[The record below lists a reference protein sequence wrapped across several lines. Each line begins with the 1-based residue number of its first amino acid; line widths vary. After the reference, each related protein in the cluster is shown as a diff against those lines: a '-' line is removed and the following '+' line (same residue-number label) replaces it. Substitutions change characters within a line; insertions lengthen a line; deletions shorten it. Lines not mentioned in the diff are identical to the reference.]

1 MAWTKETI
9 IKELKKRKKSKSDL
23 SYNQLARENQSLVSA
38 AAYYFGS
45 YRAAVEEAGID
56 YADVTRRPRWTPDR
70 IVALIK
76 KAAKA
81 GEDLHWSAVTRRDDE
96 LKKAAFASLQDRL
109 FGTWDAALTAAG
121 LDPAEVSRYRRWNEG
136 TIRDELHA
144 RQKDKRPLNSGT
156 LQKEDP
162 GLHAAAVRYFGNF
175 DSALREAGIDPAEH
189 RRRRRW
195 NQEAVL
201 DGLKALK
208 ADGNRM
214 SDSTVRGEDAA
225 LYGAAVRLFGSF
237 TKARESAGIK
247 PPKRVNA
254 AD

>member
-1 MAWTKETI
+1 MAWTKESI
-9 IKELKKRKKSKSDL
+9 VKELKKLNKSKADL
-23 SYNQLARENQSLVSA
+23 SYNQLARVNQSLVSA

-76 KAAKA
+76 KADKA
-81 GEDLHWSAVTRRDDE
+81 GEELHWSAVTRRDDE

-121 LDPAEVSRYRRWNEG
+121 LDPTVVSRYRRWDEG
-136 TIRDELHA
+136 SIRDELQA
-144 RQKDKRPLNSGT
+144 RQKAKRPLNSGT

-175 DSALREAGIDPAEH
+175 DSALREAGIDPLEH

-195 NQEAVL
+195 DQKAVL
-201 DGLKALK
+201 DGLKMLK
-208 ADGNRM
+208 ANGNRM
-214 SDSTVRGEDAA
+214 SDSTVRAEDAA

-237 TKARESAGIK
+237 TKARTAAGITA
-247 PPKRVNA
+247 PKRA
-254 AD
+254 TADS